1 MQTAGQVAP
10 APVLPTPAPTVVDAS
25 AAAAFDEPFVRRLME
40 ENARLRRHIEQL
52 RPYRDL
58 AYRDALTGL
67 WNRRFADERLREET
81 GRVQRRVSAGVAVLL
96 LDVERLKHINDR
108 FGNPS
113 GDRVIAA
120 VGGCLTQSVRGYDAC
135 CRVGG
140 DEFLVILPDADV
152 DTCSMVARRIRAAV
166 ANVHAGLG
174 CEVAVAIGAAYC
186 PSDTLSAD
194 DLLERADA
202 AMHADKSA
210 AKPAAP

>member
-1 MQTAGQVAP
+1 MHTAAQVAP
-10 APVLPTPAPTVVDAS
+10 DPATPAPTVVDAS

-40 ENARLRRHIEQL
+40 ENARLRRHLEEL
-52 RPYRDL
+52 RPYREL

-81 GRVQRRVSAGVAVLL
+81 GRVQRRVSECVAVLL
-96 LDVERLKHINDR
+96 VDVNGLKQINDR
-108 FGNPS
+108 FGHQA

-140 DEFLVILPDADV
+140 DEFLVILPDAEAA
-152 DTCSMVARRIRAAV
+152 TCAMVARRIRAAV
-166 ANVHAGLG
+166 AAVHAGLG
-174 CEVAVAIGAAYC
+174 CEVAVAIGAAFC
-186 PSDTLSAD
+186 PSETLSAD

-202 AMHADKSA
+202 AMVADKGA
-210 AKPAAP
+210 PTPASPR